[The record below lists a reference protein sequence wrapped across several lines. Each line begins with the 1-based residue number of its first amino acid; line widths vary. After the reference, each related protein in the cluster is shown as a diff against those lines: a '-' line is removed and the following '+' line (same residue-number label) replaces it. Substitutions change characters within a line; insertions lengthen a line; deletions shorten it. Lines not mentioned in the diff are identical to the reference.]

1 MHRGE
6 ETLCKALKL
15 NNPKLAHARV
25 PVYMASIKFWI
36 LAYIFQSVKNYV
48 LIAIGVRTHGSQLQD
63 QEKLLTR

>member
-1 MHRGE
+1 M
-6 ETLCKALKL
+6 
-15 NNPKLAHARV
+15 
-25 PVYMASIKFWI
+25 YMASIKLWI